1 MSSPFFHDLR
11 TQQQLG
17 YVVGTGNLPLNR
29 HPGLVFYVQSPVMA
43 PDGLLA
49 AIELFID
56 AFHMQLLE
64 MNEQTWQS
72 NKQGL
77 ISQLTEADA
86 NLRAR
91 SQRLWGSI
99 GSRDFSFRQRE
110 QVAAKLEQLSRA
122 DFIRFVR
129 SLGSSQA
136 DRVVLYSQG
145 DAHQEGTSGIE
156 GVHIDYLAEF
166 QQTSAQFQSI

>member
-1 MSSPFFHDLR
+1 
-11 TQQQLG
+11 
-17 YVVGTGNLPLNR
+17 
-29 HPGLVFYVQSPVMA
+29 MA

-64 MNEQTWQS
+64 MSEQTWQN

-77 ISQLTEADA
+77 LSQLTEADA

-110 QVAAKLEQLSRA
+110 KAAAALMQISRA
-122 DFIRFVR
+122 DFIRFIR
-129 SLGSSQA
+129 SLRSSLA
-136 DRVVLYSQG
+136 DRVVMYSQG
-145 DAHQEGTSGIE
+145 EAHQSNENIMEGM
-156 GVHIDYLAEF
+156 HIDYLTEF